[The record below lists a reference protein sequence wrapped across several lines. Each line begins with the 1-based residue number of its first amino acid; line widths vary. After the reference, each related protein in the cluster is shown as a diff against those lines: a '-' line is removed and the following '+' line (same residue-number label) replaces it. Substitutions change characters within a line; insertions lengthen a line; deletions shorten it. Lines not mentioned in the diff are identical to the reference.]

1 MIEDWK
7 ERQFAYHTGAEHD
20 MRRLAFHLVFL
31 ASLNWAGAMDLREVA
46 AVLEARCLDCHDGE
60 IREGGVNLEGLLATK
75 DFRAKEQAK
84 IWLKVERV
92 VASGE
97 MPPKKKKPLT
107 AADRAAVTDWFTTAF
122 VLKDGREH
130 IGATPLRRLT
140 RYELINTLE
149 DLLHVSLK
157 PPYVFSWEVPAL
169 LPSTLENLLPT
180 DAPGES
186 GFTNDAAQQAG
197 TQPPLLK
204 LNAAFEFA
212 LKTFAQSP
220 DALEKVLGMKE
231 VPADLPNA
239 EARTILQRFTR
250 RAWRGYPSAD
260 NEAVVWRAYLE
271 KRKAAPPQAALLHAM
286 RVALLS
292 PAFVYRMEMVQN
304 RPRPYLVNDRELANR
319 LSYFLWASM
328 PDAELV
334 TKAERGELRR
344 PDVLAE
350 QVDRLLNS
358 PKRLALAEDF
368 AGQWL
373 GFGALVED
381 RVFYRGE
388 SWTRGVYDEALFF
401 FDELVKSDRPI
412 LDLIDSDWIY
422 QSNYTGVRTGGGG
435 HAFEA
440 KYADIFAER
449 RKRPG
454 GIRERFY
461 EPPRLIKIKSDQRGG
476 LITSVGILR
485 VTSAPERTNPI
496 RRGVWMLDRLL
507 GRQLHAPEN
516 IPALSQSERVNGKK
530 LEDLADIMKAHT
542 SKAICVSCHQHIDPL
557 GLGLENYDPSGKWR
571 TTYPNRR
578 PVKSDGAFPNGAA
591 FNTPR
596 AMKQILLKD
605 YRDPIVRNFTE
616 RLLAYAIGRKLEP
629 HDRPAVDRICAA
641 LAADGYKMNTLIRGI
656 VASPQFQQRQ
666 DIP

>member
-1 MIEDWK
+1 
-7 ERQFAYHTGAEHD
+7 
-20 MRRLAFHLVFL
+20 MRRALFHFIFL
-31 ASLNWAGAMDLREVA
+31 ATLGWAGAVELGEVV

-60 IREGGVNLEGLLATK
+60 TREGGVDLERLLAAK
-75 DFRAKEQAK
+75 DFRAKENRK
-84 IWLKVERV
+84 IWLKVDHV
-92 VASGE
+92 VAAGE

-107 AADRAAVTDWFTTAF
+107 AEEQATIGDWFTAAF

-140 RYELINTLE
+140 RYELIHTLG

-157 PPYVFSWEVPAL
+157 PPYVFSWEFPAL
-169 LPSTLENLLPT
+169 LPSTLETLLPA

-186 GFTNDAAQQAG
+186 GFTNDATQQAG
-197 TQPPLLK
+197 TAPQLLK
-204 LNAAFEFA
+204 LSAAIDFA
-212 LKTFAQSP
+212 LKTFAN
-220 DALEKVLGMKE
+220 DAAAREKVFGLKT
-231 VPADLPNA
+231 VPADLPEA
-239 EARTILQRFTR
+239 KARTILQRFTR

-260 NEAVVWRAYLE
+260 NEAVVWRAYLG
-271 KRKAAPPQAALLHAM
+271 KRKDAEPQAALLHAM
-286 RVALLS
+286 KVALLS
-292 PAFVYRMEMVQN
+292 PAFLYRMEMVQN
-304 RPRPYLVNDRELANR
+304 RPRPYMVNDRELANR

-328 PDAELV
+328 PDPELV

-344 PDVLAE
+344 PDVLAA
-350 QVDRLLNS
+350 QIDRLLNS

-373 GFGALVED
+373 GFAAIVDD

-388 SWTRGVYDEALFF
+388 SWTRGVYDEVLFF

-412 LDLIDSDWIY
+412 LELIDSDWIY
-422 QSNYTGVRTGGGG
+422 QSNYTGVRTGDGG

-461 EPPRLIKIKSDQRGG
+461 DPPRLIKINSDQRGG
-476 LITSVGILR
+476 LITTVGILR

-496 RRGVWMLDRLL
+496 RRGVWLLDRVL

-557 GLGLENYDPSGKWR
+557 GLGLENFDPSGKWR

-605 YRDPIVRNFTE
+605 YRNPIVRNFTE

-629 HDRPAVDRICAA
+629 HDRPTVDRICAA